1 MMGFLGIG
9 RCAEINRL
17 TLENEMLKKMAEDAN
32 HAVQMALNEIDHTHE
47 LIRDF
52 MDRLNSIMEA
62 VEKKNGDD

>member
-1 MMGFLGIG
+1 
-9 RCAEINRL
+9 
-17 TLENEMLKKMAEDAN
+17 MLKKMAEDAN